1 MRIVIVDDSDTSRML
16 LTGIL
21 RSAGYMDLLTA
32 RSAHEALE
40 QLEMACEGE
49 CCPTV
54 DLVLMDINMPG
65 IDGIK
70 ATRMIKEHPAFRD
83 IPIII
88 VTVSDEMET
97 LEKAFEAGAID
108 YINKPV
114 NSAEMLVRVRSA
126 LRLKLEMDQRKARER
141 ELEELTR
148 KLQELSN
155 QDGLTGVANRRCF
168 EDILQI
174 EWLRARRESSPISL
188 LMIDIDF
195 FKPFNDTY
203 GHLQGDVCLIAIA
216 TAIRNSLKRPADLV
230 ARYGGE
236 EFAAILPHTDAKG
249 AQTIAETI
257 MTNVDNLGVDHE
269 ASSISSRVTVS
280 IGATTTIPDHDLDQ
294 QSLIEA
300 ADAALYE
307 AKRDGRNCFRAHP
320 LS

>member
-1 MRIVIVDDSDTSRML
+1 
-16 LTGIL
+16 
-21 RSAGYMDLLTA
+21 MDLVGV
-32 RSAHEALE
+32 RSAHEALQ
-40 QLEMACEGE
+40 QLEAACGDD
-49 CCPTV
+49 CSQAV

-70 ATRMIKEHPAFRD
+70 ATRMIKEHPALRD

-88 VTVSDEMET
+88 VTVSDELET

-174 EWLRARRESSPISL
+174 EWLRARREQTPISL
-188 LMIDIDF
+188 LMIDLDF

-216 TAIRNSLKRPADLV
+216 TAIRNALKRPADLV

-236 EFAAILPHTDAKG
+236 EFAAVLPHTDSAG
-249 AQTIAETI
+249 AQIIATAI
-257 MTNVDNLGVDHE
+257 AANVASLDIDHE
-269 ASSISSRVTVS
+269 ASTVSKRVTVS
-280 IGATTTIPDHDLDQ
+280 IGVATLVPGREQETQ
-294 QSLIEA
+294 AFIEA
-300 ADAALYE
+300 SDAALYQ
-307 AKRDGRNCFRAHP
+307 AKREGRNCIRVHKAG
-320 LS
+320 